1 VVGGA
6 HGERARCAVAVV
18 TASALYI
25 GHVSHR
31 RRRPREHAFRVSTY
45 HVLIDVD
52 ELDVLEERLVL
63 FGHRRRAVTR
73 FDDRDHFGP
82 VDRPVRDKVGD
93 WLAAQGRR
101 LPEGPLR
108 VLTNLRVFGHVFNPV
123 SWWFAHDRDGR
134 LELVLAEVNNTF
146 GESHVYVLDVGSDR
160 GGDVVRAGADKVFH
174 VSPFLP
180 VTGLSY
186 RFSVLPPGER
196 VLVHMGVD
204 DDEGR
209 IFDATQDG
217 RRVELDAR
225 SLRRALVRYPLV
237 PLVTLLLI
245 HGHALRLWLKR
256 VPFHRKPIPPDD
268 GFERATSSARSRRGG
283 PRT

>member
-1 VVGGA
+1 MVRGA
-6 HGERARCAVAVV
+6 HGERTRCAVAVV
-18 TASALYI
+18 TASALYV
-25 GHVSHR
+25 GHVRHR
-31 RRRPREHAFRVSTY
+31 RRRPRDHSFRVATY

-52 ELDVLEERLVL
+52 ELDELEERIPL

-82 VDRPVRDKVGD
+82 ADRPVREKVGA
-93 WLAAQGRR
+93 WLGAQGRR

-108 VLTNLRVFGHVFNPV
+108 VLTNLRVLGHVFNPV

-134 LELVLAEVNNTF
+134 LALVLAEVNNTF
-146 GESHVYVLDVGSDR
+146 GESHVYVLDVDH
-160 GGDVVRAGADKVFH
+160 GDTGLVRAGADKVFH

-180 VTGLSY
+180 IEGLTY
-186 RFSVLPPGER
+186 RFSVLPPAER
-196 VLVHMGVD
+196 VLVHMDVD
-204 DDEGR
+204 DDQGKL
-209 IFDATQDG
+209 FDATQDG

-225 SLRRALVRYPLV
+225 SLARVLVRYPLL
-237 PLVTLLLI
+237 PLATVLLI
-245 HGHALRLWLKR
+245 HIHALRLWMKR

-268 GFERATSSARSRRGG
+268 GFERATSAARSRQEG